1 MSIDINKVIADMLAA
16 IKGTVV
22 DKHEKIESIAKQFLI
37 QNKETLLLIAELRIS
52 GELDDEDFKS
62 RMEDQKLVLEA
73 QFNALQ
79 VISKAIAQQAAN
91 AAIDVLEKAIITVVK
106 GVL

>member
-1 MSIDINKVIADMLAA
+1 MNLDINNVIDDVLAA

-22 DKHEKIESIAKQFLI
+22 DNHDKVESVAKQFMI
-37 QNKETLLLIAELRIS
+37 QNKETLILIAELRVS
-52 GELDDEDFKS
+52 GELNDEDFKS

-79 VISKAIAQQAAN
+79 VISKAIAQQTAN
-91 AAIDVLEKAIITVVK
+91 AAIDVLEKAITAAVK
-106 GVL
+106 GIL

>member
-22 DKHEKIESIAKQFLI
+22 DKHEKVESIAKQFLI

>member
-1 MSIDINKVIADMLAA
+1 MSLDINKVIADMLAA

-22 DKHEKIESIAKQFLI
+22 DKHEKVESIAKQFLI